1 MADRYARYQRLL
13 FDRPADGVLRVTMNN
28 PGRLNSADAVMHAEL
43 ARIWRD
49 VDEDEAVRAVV
60 LTGAG
65 EAFSAGGD
73 FDMIEEIMDD
83 FETRARIFR
92 EARDIV
98 FNIIECSKP
107 VVSAI
112 RGPAV
117 GAGSRS
123 PRRTRGS
130 SMATPAW
137 AWPPAIMRPS
147 SGPCSAAWPRPNTTC
162 CSVSP

>member
-1 MADRYARYQRLL
+1 MDRYAAYQRLL
-13 FDRPADGVLRVTMNN
+13 FDRPAPGVLKVTMSN
-28 PGRLNSADAVMHAEL
+28 PGRLNSADAIMHAEL
-43 ARIWRD
+43 ASIWRD
-49 VDEDEAVRAVV
+49 VDADDAVRAVI

-73 FDMIEEIMDD
+73 FDMIEAIMDD

-112 RGPAV
+112 RGPA
-117 GAGSRS
+117 
-123 PRRTRGS
+123 
-130 SMATPAW
+130 
-137 AWPPAIMRPS
+137 
-147 SGPCSAAWPRPNTTC
+147 
-162 CSVSP
+162 